1 MKGITYKHHLQNFI
15 LRILMNDMFRGF
27 HYRFLHLKTCL
38 SAVKQADVGGTDVV
52 SSVVVQPE
60 SCNG

>member
-1 MKGITYKHHLQNFI
+1 
-15 LRILMNDMFRGF
+15 MNDMFRGF